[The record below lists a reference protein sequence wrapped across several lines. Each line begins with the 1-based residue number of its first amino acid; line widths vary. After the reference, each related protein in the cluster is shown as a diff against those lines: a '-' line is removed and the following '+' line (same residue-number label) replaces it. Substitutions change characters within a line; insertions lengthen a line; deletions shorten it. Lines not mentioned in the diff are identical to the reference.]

1 MWIRPGVFR
10 LAAIMLFGFLM
21 LVPAVSKEQAAGLSL
36 EQALREAEDY
46 SFALQRS
53 AAAVREADAGL
64 LSARARQLPKI
75 DANISASYL
84 SSPPDGIRISRGS
97 LGSQAQPGSTYPVP
111 VPDQDVIL
119 IPDPENTFYRFQAT
133 LQQPLFTWGKL
144 GLGIEAAAIQRE
156 IAVVDS
162 QTALREL
169 RHDVIQAYYGLRFA
183 GIAAEKLAEI
193 EKRAEQMLQDQEL
206 AFEVGT
212 VNRQTLLETRVE
224 LYEVRAQRVNAE
236 QARRSAADGLSLLIG
251 RQLLTQQNEAV
262 VELTDGYRFESDPD
276 KLLEQTDS
284 EDMALAASTDLAGLE
299 LQGRLARIGSEIERK
314 SGMWRPDIALQ
325 LQWESSGQR
334 LPPQANWHDSW
345 DNGLTLTIAGS
356 FGVFDGGAK
365 SASLQAAQAVEQQL
379 SAGIAQL
386 EEAKVFQLRQYREAV
401 LRAQGQRDLAV
412 ARRELAVERAR
423 NAAVSFENDLIT
435 RTEARGAEIL
445 QLMAELEEE
454 RARFELESALVDLA
468 HISGLFS
475 DFERMQEK

>member
-1 MWIRPGVFR
+1 MFLNHRAPG
-10 LAAIMLFGFLM
+10 LAGFVLLSAILFSSPL
-21 LVPAVSKEQAAGLSL
+21 QAQTGTELSL
-36 EQALREAEDY
+36 DTALREAEEY

-53 AAAVREADAGL
+53 AAALREADAGL

-84 SSPPDGIRISRGS
+84 SNPPDGVRIPRGS
-97 LGSQAQPGSTYPVP
+97 LGSQTQPGSTYPVP
-111 VPDQDVIL
+111 VPDQDVVL
-119 IPDPENTFYRFQAT
+119 LPDPENTFYRFQAT

-144 GLGIEAAAIQRE
+144 GLGIDAAAVQRE
-156 IAVVDS
+156 IALVDS
-162 QTALREL
+162 QAALREL
-169 RHDVIQAYYGLRFA
+169 RRDVIQAYYGLRFA

-193 EKRAEQMLQDQEL
+193 EERAEQMLRDQEL

-224 LYEVRAQRVNAE
+224 LYEVRVQRINAE
-236 QARRSAADGLSLLIG
+236 QARKSAADGLSLLIG
-251 RQLLTQQNEAV
+251 RTLLSDEDPDRT
-262 VELTDGYRFESDPD
+262 ELTDDYRFESGPD
-276 KLLEQTDS
+276 NLLEQAAS
-284 EDMALAASTDLAGLE
+284 ETAALAASSDLAGLE
-299 LQGRLARIGSEIERK
+299 LQGRLARIGAEIERR

-356 FGVFDGGAK
+356 FGIYDGGAK
-365 SASLQAAQAVEQQL
+365 SASLQAARAVEQQV

-386 EEAKVFQLRQYREAV
+386 EEAKAFQLRQYREAV
-401 LRAQGQRDLAV
+401 LRARGQRDLAA

-454 RARFELESALVDLA
+454 RTRFELESALVDLA
-468 HISGLFS
+468 YISGLLG
-475 DFERMQEK
+475 DFERRP